1 MPASLNIIVV
11 EDHDVLREELVS
23 FLARPN
29 WGVRGVDSGEALD
42 AALRTQPAHLVILD
56 LNLPFEDGLS
66 IARRLRASRPD
77 MGIIMLTARTQPTER
92 RLGYE
97 TGADVYL
104 TKPANVHE
112 LESVVQN
119 LGRRLAPVAGP
130 GLVLRLGQL
139 TLSGKAGHSLKLT
152 RTEAQLL
159 HYLCTAP
166 ERQVDT
172 DFLIRK
178 LSQDYAIDTSR
189 EKLTVLISRLRTKM
203 DQSLGAGEGDMLK
216 SVRGFGYQLMVSIAI
231 E

>member
-1 MPASLNIIVV
+1 MSAALNIIVV

-23 FLARPN
+23 FLSRPQ
-29 WGVRGVDSGEALD
+29 WGVRGVDCGEALD
-42 AALRTQPAHLVILD
+42 AALRTQPAHLVVLD

-66 IARRLRASRPD
+66 IARRLRACRPD

-112 LESVVQN
+112 LESVVRN
-119 LGRRLAPVAGP
+119 LERRLVTAG
-130 GLVLRLGQL
+130 GTRLVLRMAQL
-139 TLSGKAGHSLKLT
+139 NLSGKAGHSLKLT

-159 HYLCTAP
+159 HYLSTAP

-172 DFLIRK
+172 NFLIRK
-178 LSQDYAIDTSR
+178 LSQDYALETSR
-189 EKLTVLISRLRTKM
+189 EKLTVIFSRLRTKM
-203 DQSLGAGEGDMLK
+203 VQGLGADEGDILK
-216 SVRGFGYQLMVSIAI
+216 SVRGFGYQLMTNIVI